1 VIGFLTL
8 QGLKANDI
16 QTEVELVYENG
27 VLEVGAVKNGDRVYC
42 MGESTLEMAR
52 GPEDPPT
59 LIFLME
65 SARCSK
71 GGCSFLAKSYQG
83 TSGSPRTIVFG
94 FSMKVWDREVQ
105 FKMRS
110 AQV

>member
-1 VIGFLTL
+1 M
-8 QGLKANDI
+8 
-16 QTEVELVYENG
+16 VYENG

-52 GPEDPPT
+52 GPEDPLA
-59 LIFLME
+59 LIFLIE

-83 TSGSPRTIVFG
+83 TSGSPRFDSPMRRVQNFIEHSPKLSMIRK
-94 FSMKVWDREVQ
+94 FSQQIR
-105 FKMRS
+105 
-110 AQV
+110 